1 MKKLLAII
9 LGGII
14 LLNFSCDT
22 GTNNI
27 GLEDDFSNS
36 DGWVEVSPE
45 KVTIPPTLKMELKE
59 GSLDIHHYSVYCGNS
74 EDFKCNNE
82 TVVRSVLK
90 TSITDVVPENP
101 HGLYYKVIAVDT
113 RWNESEPATIHIR

>member
-1 MKKLLAII
+1 MKKFSAII
-9 LGGII
+9 LGGIL

-22 GTNNI
+22 SRNSI

-36 DGWVEVSPE
+36 DGWAEVSPE
-45 KVTIPPTLKMELKE
+45 KDTIPPSLKMELKE
-59 GSLDIHHYSVYCGNS
+59 GSLVIHNYSVYCGNS

-101 HGLYYKVIAVDT
+101 NGMYHKVIAVDN
-113 RWNESEPATIHIR
+113 RWNESEPATIRIR